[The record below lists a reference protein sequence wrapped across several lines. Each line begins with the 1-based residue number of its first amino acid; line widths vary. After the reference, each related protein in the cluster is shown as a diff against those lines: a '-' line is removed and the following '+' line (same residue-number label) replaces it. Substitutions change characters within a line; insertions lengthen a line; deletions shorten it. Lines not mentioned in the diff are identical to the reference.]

1 MARGLKAHVA
11 ANPRC
16 APRSD
21 RIRPDG
27 GVSADGLWY
36 RAQGVRYHSPRLGR
50 KRRGVAGNSVD
61 ACGTDAC
68 ATETCG
74 TETWSV
80 CVNFSSAS
88 PAAARPVRVEDADLT
103 VVGGGGHV
111 GIPLVLAFAEAGF
124 RVNVH
129 DVDCDVL
136 ESLRSGRLPFIEL
149 GGEDLLARALERKQ
163 LVFTSRP
170 SDISPNAPVI
180 ITIGTPIDEF
190 LNPVRK
196 VIQDCVDALLPYL
209 TDGQL
214 LVLRSTVFPGTTD
227 WLDGY
232 LRRRNRHLKVAF
244 CPERMVQGHGIKELK
259 ETPQIISGT
268 TAAAEEEAAK
278 LFSAIA
284 PELIVV
290 KPREAEFAK
299 LFNNAYRYIEF
310 AAANQFYLIA
320 KSAGLDYR
328 RVLDAMKRNY
338 PRARSIPTPGLAA
351 GPCLFKDTMQLAAF
365 AQNQFSLGN
374 AAMLVNEGLVL
385 HIVDDLGRRYDLAR
399 MTVGLLGM
407 AFKAEIDDTRASLS
421 YKFKKALASHARAV
435 LTTDPFVTTD
445 PDLRPL
451 EEVVAQSDL
460 LVLCAPHSTYRELD
474 FSGKP
479 VVDVWGFLEKANVIS

>member
-1 MARGLKAHVA
+1 LNFAGPQTTAGTA
-11 ANPRC
+11 A
-16 APRSD
+16 
-21 RIRPDG
+21 
-27 GVSADGLWY
+27 
-36 RAQGVRYHSPRLGR
+36 
-50 KRRGVAGNSVD
+50 SV
-61 ACGTDAC
+61 GT
-68 ATETCG
+68 
-74 TETWSV
+74 
-80 CVNFSSAS
+80 
-88 PAAARPVRVEDADLT
+88 ADLT

-111 GIPLVLAFAEAGF
+111 GIPLVLAFAEAGY

-129 DVDCDVL
+129 DLNREVL
-136 ESLRSGRLPFIEL
+136 GTLQAGRLPFIEY
-149 GGEDLLARALERKQ
+149 GGEALLAKALERKR
-163 LVFTSRP
+163 LVFTSSP
-170 SDISPNAPVI
+170 ADISKPGPVI
-180 ITIGTPIDEF
+180 VTIGTPIDEF
-190 LNPVRK
+190 LNPVRE
-196 VIQDCVDALLPYL
+196 VVQECLDALLPHL
-209 TDGQL
+209 ADGQL

-232 LRRRNRHLKVAF
+232 LRRKGRDLKLAF
-244 CPERMVQGHGIKELK
+244 CPERMVQGYGIKELK

-268 TAAAEEEAAK
+268 TPAAEEEAAK
-278 LFSAIA
+278 LFAAISS
-284 PELIVV
+284 ERIVV
-290 KPREAEFAK
+290 TPREAEFAK

-385 HIVDDLGRRYDLAR
+385 HVVDDLRRRFELAP

-421 YKFKKALASHARAV
+421 YKFKKSLASHVQAV

-445 PDLRPL
+445 PDLLSL

-460 LVLCAPHSTYRELD
+460 LILCAPHSIYREHD
-474 FSGKP
+474 FGRKP
-479 VVDVWGFLEKANVIS
+479 VVDVWGFLKNANVVA

>member
-1 MARGLKAHVA
+1 LNFAGPQATA
-11 ANPRC
+11 AT
-16 APRSD
+16 A
-21 RIRPDG
+21 
-27 GVSADGLWY
+27 A
-36 RAQGVRYHSPRLGR
+36 
-50 KRRGVAGNSVD
+50 SV
-61 ACGTDAC
+61 GT
-68 ATETCG
+68 
-74 TETWSV
+74 
-80 CVNFSSAS
+80 
-88 PAAARPVRVEDADLT
+88 ADLT

-111 GIPLVLAFAEAGF
+111 GIPLVLAFAEAGY

-129 DVDCDVL
+129 DLNREVL
-136 ESLRSGRLPFIEL
+136 ETLQAGRLPFIEY
-149 GGEDLLARALERKQ
+149 GGEALLAKALEQKR
-163 LVFTSRP
+163 LVFTSSP
-170 SDISPNAPVI
+170 ADISRPGPVI
-180 ITIGTPIDEF
+180 VTIGTPIDEF
-190 LNPVRK
+190 LNPVRE
-196 VIQDCVDALLPYL
+196 VVQHCLDALLPHL
-209 TDGQL
+209 ADGQL

-232 LRRRNRHLKVAF
+232 LKRKGRDLKLAF
-244 CPERMVQGHGIKELK
+244 CPERMVQGYGIKELK

-268 TAAAEEEAAK
+268 TPAAEEEAAK
-278 LFSAIA
+278 LFSAISS
-284 PELIVV
+284 ERIVV
-290 KPREAEFAK
+290 TPREAEFAK

-385 HIVDDLGRRYDLAR
+385 HVVDDLRRRFDLAP

-421 YKFKKALASHARAV
+421 YKFKKSLASHVRAV

-445 PDLRPL
+445 PDLQPL

-460 LVLCAPHSTYRELD
+460 LILCAPHSIYREHG
-474 FSGKP
+474 FGGKP
-479 VVDVWGFLEKANVIS
+479 VVDVWGFLKKANVVS